1 MATNET
7 EGASPE
13 VPPEEPLMSIDSSTV
28 TLEEGG
34 RWLVFRDRPGEVM
47 FSVACTEI
55 NFPELVK
62 FFREWEVI
70 PKE

>member
-1 MATNET
+1 MTTNES
-7 EGASPE
+7 EG
-13 VPPEEPLMSIDSSTV
+13 VPPEGPLMSINSSAV
-28 TLEEGG
+28 TLEEDD